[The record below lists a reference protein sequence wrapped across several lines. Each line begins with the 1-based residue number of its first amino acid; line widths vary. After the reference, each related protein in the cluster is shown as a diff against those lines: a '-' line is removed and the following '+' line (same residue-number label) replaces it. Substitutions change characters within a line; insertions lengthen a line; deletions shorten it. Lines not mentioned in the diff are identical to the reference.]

1 MKCFSF
7 ILFFT
12 TTLFGNE
19 ILSNYDNRF
28 IAKFSYLNLIY
39 GNNIFDKEKINNT
52 KDELK
57 TIAILNFQSKGVS
70 EEEAAT
76 LTHRF
81 STEVF
86 RTNAVRLVER
96 ELMVEILKEQGFQQS
111 GCVSNE
117 CVVEIGALLGVQQ
130 MISGSIGRVG
140 DTYTID
146 IELISVQTGEI
157 INSHNLKYKGQ
168 IDGLIIEIEIL
179 VWEFFNLKTPEKL
192 IKERNK
198 QSKISKEIDTIIF
211 KDRVEFQSFNGKP
224 LLRSLVLP
232 GWGQMYNKSPRWKTA
247 LFAGIEVVGI
257 VGIVQLNKKAE
268 NLRIEFES
276 FADEHW
282 DFTRWVSNTPLTKS
296 QWLNNLNIPDIW
308 NYNEGDTTMYDVI
321 IDGTHQLDILYNG
334 QIKSSDCF
342 NDDNTDNNC
351 IELDQMQVIRDLHFY
366 ENIGKYDQFV
376 GGWDDLVDAT
386 NDSSIWWIK
395 EKHTEDG
402 TEILLM
408 TKNKEKY
415 LDMRYKSNTYLKMAT
430 YAVSAVMFN
439 HVISALE
446 AVWTS
451 HSDARKKKIYE
462 TSIGLFY
469 NKNTQYG
476 IGGLSLGISW

>member
-12 TTLFGNE
+12 ITLFGNG
-19 ILSNYDNRF
+19 ILSSYDNRF
-28 IAKFSYLNLIY
+28 DAPLWTKSAYFSLQ
-39 GNNIFDKEKINNT
+39 D
-52 KDELK
+52 
-57 TIAILNFQSKGVS
+57 
-70 EEEAAT
+70 T
-76 LTHRF
+76 LTKPED
-81 STEVF
+81 ST
-86 RTNAVRLVER
+86 L
-96 ELMVEILKEQGFQQS
+96 
-111 GCVSNE
+111 
-117 CVVEIGALLGVQQ
+117 
-130 MISGSIGRVG
+130 
-140 DTYTID
+140 
-146 IELISVQTGEI
+146 VQT
-157 INSHNLKYKGQ
+157 Y
-168 IDGLIIEIEIL
+168 
-179 VWEFFNLKTPEKL
+179 PA
-192 IKERNK
+192 RA
-198 QSKISKEIDTIIF
+198 
-211 KDRVEFQSFNGKP
+211 

-247 LFAGIEVVGI
+247 LFAGIEVAGI

-268 NLRIEFES
+268 KLRLEYED
-276 FADEHW
+276 FANEHW
-282 DFTRWVSNTPLTKS
+282 DFTRWIINTPLIKS
-296 QWLNNLNIPDIW
+296 HWVSNLNIPDVW

-334 QIKSSDCF
+334 QTKSSDCF

-351 IELDQMQVIRDLHFY
+351 TDFVDYEYNNYFLLDQMQVIRDLHFY

-376 GGWDDLVDAT
+376 GGWDDLVDA
-386 NDSSIWWIK
+386 DSSSIWWIK
-395 EKHTEDG
+395 EKQTEDG
-402 TEILLM
+402 TEILIM

-451 HSDARKKKIYE
+451 QSDARKKKTYD

-476 IGGLSLGISW
+476 IGGLSLAISW